1 MKPFLLPLITKEE
14 MTQMVQDAMHIISSM
29 QKQVNR
35 PLPDDVK
42 MIVSY
47 TGKKCFNVTDKRF
60 STMNL
65 IICIIL
71 NVQRYFV

>member
-1 MKPFLLPLITKEE
+1 MKPFLLSLITKEE

-35 PLPDDVK
+35 PLSDDVK

-47 TGKKCFNVTDKRF
+47 TDKKCFNVTDKCF

>member
-14 MTQMVQDAMHIISSM
+14 MTQMAQDAMHIISSM

-35 PLPDDVK
+35 PLSDDVK

-47 TGKKCFNVTDKRF
+47 TGKKT
-60 STMNL
+60 
-65 IICIIL
+65 
-71 NVQRYFV
+71 